1 VTGGRP
7 AAFTRTVTLHVAGA
21 LILALGSVSA
31 CGGPTPAGKQGAPAV
46 AAKPGAPA
54 VAAKPGGTPVAASP
68 GTAPPC
74 EMDAASK
81 EVVQSLTDAM
91 GGQQTWDNLPYFRFD
106 FVVVKDGK
114 EVARFRHWWDKA
126 HGRCRVEGPDDQG
139 QNVTAIFDL
148 ADKKGRA
155 YTDGVVETDTT
166 NIKSIIQNG
175 YERWVNDT
183 YWVMMPFKLHD
194 PGTRV
199 KHVRVHQDAGGGET
213 YDVLELSFA
222 SGVGLTPQDRYW
234 LYVNQ
239 KTHLIDRWEYVLT
252 GQKPPPS
259 GSTWESWTSI
269 GPLQLSLARR
279 FAGKPV
285 MLRFEN
291 VAAPATMDE
300 TVFTHSRLRS

>member
-1 VTGGRP
+1 
-7 AAFTRTVTLHVAGA
+7 
-21 LILALGSVSA
+21 
-31 CGGPTPAGKQGAPAV
+31 
-46 AAKPGAPA
+46 
-54 VAAKPGGTPVAASP
+54 
-68 GTAPPC
+68 
-74 EMDAASK
+74 MDAESK

-91 GGQQTWDNLPYFRFD
+91 GGQQAWDRLPYFRFD
-106 FVVVKDGK
+106 FVVVKDMK
-114 EVARFRHWWDKA
+114 EVARFKHWWDKA
-126 HGRCRVEGPDDQG
+126 RGRCRVEGPDDKG
-139 QNVTAIFDL
+139 QTVTAIFNL
-148 ADKKGRA
+148 ADKRGRA
-155 YTDGVVETDTT
+155 FTDGIIETDST
-166 NIKSIIQNG
+166 NIKNIIENG

-183 YWVMMPFKLHD
+183 YWIMMPFKLHD

-199 KHVRVHQDAGGGET
+199 KHVRVQEDEGGGET

-239 KTHLIDRWEYVLT
+239 KTHLIDRWEMVLT

-269 GPLQLSLARR
+269 GPVQLSLARR

-300 TVFTHSRLRS
+300 AVFTNSRLKN

>member
-1 VTGGRP
+1 VIARKGAGLIFLVHLAVVAVLVLGGAISRGAAAP
-7 AAFTRTVTLHVAGA
+7 AAN
-21 LILALGSVSA
+21 
-31 CGGPTPAGKQGAPAV
+31 KKAPPV
-46 AAKPGAPA
+46 AAKPGVPPI
-54 VAAKPGGTPVAASP
+54 AAKPSVSP
-68 GTAPPC
+68 PG

-91 GGQQTWDNLPYFRFD
+91 GGQQTWDRLPYFRFD

-114 EVARFRHWWDKA
+114 EVARFKHWWDKA

-139 QNVTAIFDL
+139 QIVTAIFNL

-155 YTDGVVETDTT
+155 FTDGVIESDTT
-166 NIKSIIQNG
+166 NIKNIIQNG

-183 YWVMMPFKLHD
+183 YWIMMPFKLHD

-199 KHVRVHQDAGGGET
+199 KHARVQQDEGGGET

-222 SGVGLTPQDRYW
+222 SGVGLTPHDRYW

-239 KTHLIDRWEYVLT
+239 RTHLIDRWEFILT

-269 GPLQLSLARR
+269 GPIQLSLARR
-279 FAGKPV
+279 FAGKPA

-291 VAAPATMDE
+291 VAVPATMDE
-300 TVFTHSRLRS
+300 TVFTYSRLKS

>member
-1 VTGGRP
+1 MNAAGRTAMIR
-7 AAFTRTVTLHVAGA
+7 AAAYSVAAALTVALMSASAHGA
-21 LILALGSVSA
+21 S
-31 CGGPTPAGKQGAPAV
+31 APAPKK
-46 AAKPGAPA
+46 AAPPPATKPS
-54 VAAKPGGTPVAASP
+54 TP
-68 GTAPPC
+68 PPC

-91 GGQQTWDNLPYFRFD
+91 GGQQTWDRLTYFRFD

-139 QNVTAIFDL
+139 QNVTAIFNL
-148 ADKKGRA
+148 ADRQGRA
-155 YTDGVVETDTT
+155 YTDGVVETNPT
-166 NIKSIIQNG
+166 NIKNIIENG

-183 YWVMMPFKLHD
+183 YWVLMPFKLHD

-199 KHVRVHQDAGGGET
+199 KHVRVYQDAGGGET

-252 GQKPPPS
+252 GQKPPPQ
-259 GSTWESWTSI
+259 GATWESWTSI

-279 FAGKPV
+279 FGGKPV

-291 VAAPATMDE
+291 VETPATMDE
-300 TVFTHSRLRS
+300 TVFTNSRLKS